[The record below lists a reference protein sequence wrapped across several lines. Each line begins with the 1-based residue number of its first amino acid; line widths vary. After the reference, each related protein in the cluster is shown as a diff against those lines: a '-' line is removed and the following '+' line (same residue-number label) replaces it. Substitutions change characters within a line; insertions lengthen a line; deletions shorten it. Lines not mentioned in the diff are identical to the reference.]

1 MRVFMLGWEFPPFIS
16 GGLGTACYGLTKA
29 MSSLGTD
36 IMFVLPRPVS
46 TPFSTHVRLV
56 SPRPGSPLASPS
68 TEFHLDEFDHVT
80 FRTVDAQMTDP
91 YMTAAKYADK
101 AGVEDRESGVRA
113 VKVSPEES

>member
-29 MSSLGTD
+29 MSSIGTD

-56 SPRPGSPLASPS
+56 SPRTGSPLASPS
-68 TEFHLDEFDHVT
+68 TEFRLDEFDHVT
-80 FRTVDAQMTDP
+80 FRTVNAALMNP
-91 YMTAAKYADK
+91 YNTPADYPKDK
-101 AGVEDRESGVRA
+101 AEAERRSQETVVEAQAE
-113 VKVSPEES
+113 